1 MGIKIMKDDIDGN
14 LPESVY
20 DGQCRNLSI
29 GEESMFSD
37 DFNLAQETSHALK
50 HIEFSL
56 LEMKGDYG
64 SRRMTHQKVNEMC
77 SELIDIVME
86 LRRYYP
92 DGNYDG

>member
-1 MGIKIMKDDIDGN
+1 MNKDDIDQN

-20 DGQCRNLSI
+20 NGRYRNLSI

-37 DFNLAQETSHALK
+37 DFNLVEETSHALK
-50 HIEFSL
+50 HIESSL
-56 LEMKGDYG
+56 LDMTSNYEW
-64 SRRMTHQKVNEMC
+64 RRMTHQKVKVNEIC
-77 SELIDIVME
+77 GELIDMVRD

>member
-1 MGIKIMKDDIDGN
+1 MKDDIDGN

-20 DGQCRNLSI
+20 NGRYRNLSI

-37 DFNLAQETSHALK
+37 DFNLEEETSHALK
-50 HIEFSL
+50 HIESSL
-56 LEMKGDYG
+56 LEMKGNYEW
-64 SRRMTHQKVNEMC
+64 RRMTHQKVNEMC
-77 SELIDIVME
+77 VELIDMVRD